1 MRHSNLELARERIRG
16 MQEAAALQHEA
27 RGALVRGRALRRA
40 ERAERKALRLAEAAG
55 QIRAR
60 IARLEIGR

>member
-1 MRHSNLELARERIRG
+1 